1 MGNGRRWKLGGRNG
15 IVTVRGREKPGL
27 LEQRDWTSDRA
38 PNVVKV
44 EIRVRVVG
52 LKRRWR
58 EHGLPIQIVQRPR
71 SQRGVLIVVER
82 RSVIVRATSF
92 GGDPNVGDARIFR
105 AEIRGQKINLA
116 DTLQRRLACGRHAKD
131 SAI

>member
-27 LEQRDWTSDRA
+27 LEQGDWTTYRA

-52 LKRRWR
+52 LKSRWR

-82 RSVIVRATSF
+82 RSLIVRATSF
-92 GGDPNVGDARIFR
+92 GGDPNVGDARIFP
-105 AEIRGQKINLA
+105 ASLSAHKI
-116 DTLQRRLACGRHAKD
+116 TLP
-131 SAI
+131 